1 MQPVT
6 RYAKSGDVHIAYQ
19 VFGDG
24 PINLVLAPYFV
35 SNIEVYWEHPQV
47 SRWLMRLASFA
58 RVAMFDKR
66 GTGMSDRVAELPG
79 LDQRMDDLRA
89 VMDAADME
97 QAALLGA
104 SEGASLAALFAA
116 TYRTVPCAHTLR
128 RVCAIFVLATDRK
141 GSDRVPCLH

>member
-35 SNIEVYWEHPQV
+35 SNIEVYWEHPAV
-47 SRWLMRLASFA
+47 ARWLLRLGSFA

-66 GTGMSDRVAELPG
+66 GTGMSDRVPELPG
-79 LDQRMDDLRA
+79 LDHVWTTSGQLWTLQIWNRRR
-89 VMDAADME
+89 
-97 QAALLGA
+97 
-104 SEGASLAALFAA
+104 SLEHRKA
-116 TYRTVPCAHTLR
+116 RPWR
-128 RVCAIFVLATDRK
+128 RCSLPPIRHGPV
-141 GSDRVPCLH
+141 H